1 MYVRI
6 SASTCHLKLQIS
18 SLKQVWNLH
27 LFLNRSGLITECHE
41 CIFKK
46 TYTGLS
52 LQCYGS
58 SPCNSNTWKKTEVA
72 CCKGS
77 CLKHKGLS
85 STTLTGWLWQL
96 LCPHWASPWHKISS
110 SSVLWLLNRRHTGTV
125 SSVSPACIIKWKC
138 FCIQLWIMVPK
149 LHLSNHKQTFTRRYN
164 SACWA
169 SNLSWLRHIYGYTN
183 VDGWLQ
189 TCCTKHSFTTMNLA
203 ISQSSQVVRVCIWA
217 LPVMLTEKKKKKQCG
232 LKIAPPSNTY
242 CWFALDTH

>member
-1 MYVRI
+1 M
-6 SASTCHLKLQIS
+6 SLEASDFKLETSLKSSSFLKLIWVNHRLPWMHFQENI
-18 SLKQVWNLH
+18 H
-27 LFLNRSGLITECHE
+27 L
-41 CIFKK
+41 
-46 TYTGLS
+46 GLS

-125 SSVSPACIIKWKC
+125 SSVSPACTIKWKC
-138 FCIQLWIMVPK
+138 FCTRLWIMVPK